1 VTDQVADVAGSER
14 STAETVTFVVTDI
27 EGSTRIAAALQER
40 YAALLAD
47 HNRLVRGAFG
57 EHGGREIDA
66 AGDGLF
72 YVFPGAR
79 TALLGAVAAQRALV
93 AHPWPAEVAVRVR
106 MGLHTGEAVRQEQGF
121 VGFEVNRAARISS
134 AGHGGQVLMS
144 QTTAD
149 LLASDLPAGLRLE
162 DRGEH
167 RLKDLAR
174 TERLY
179 QAVASDL
186 PSQFPPLRSLDT
198 MPNNLPRQVTSFVGR
213 GPEIERVT
221 RALVGA
227 SLVTLTGPGG
237 VGKTRLAVHVAAD
250 VLDQFAGGVW
260 LVELARLTDES
271 LVPAAVAAT
280 LGVPEQPGRDP
291 MATLTEHVGLR
302 RVLLVLDDCE
312 HVIDATARLADALI
326 RSCQELRIL
335 ATSRE
340 ALGIGGEQLL
350 PVPSLSLPDA
360 GLTPSIE
367 ALATNDSVRLFLDRA
382 TAVSPSFRLD
392 GRTAPAVAQICRRLD
407 GIPLAIELAAARARS
422 MPVDQIA
429 SHLDDRFRLL
439 SGGSRTALPRHQ
451 TLRAAIAW
459 SHEMLSE
466 AERAVF
472 RRLSVF
478 AGSFGLEAAESVA
491 SGGDID
497 RLDVLDV
504 VSRLVDRS
512 LVAVDDGSTSGY
524 RLLETIREYAREQL
538 VASGEAVET
547 ARRHRD
553 WYLELVELARP
564 EFFRGPAP
572 AEWLERLEAEHE
584 NLRAALRWSVDEGS
598 AGEGSGGEAA
608 LRLASGL
615 WRFWEI
621 RGHLA
626 EGRTW
631 LETAIAMTDGD
642 TSETRARALTGAG
655 IIASAQGDL
664 RAAAAFHEEGLRVTS
679 AGGDEHA
686 TSYARNNLA
695 NALLQLGDLERSRAL
710 YEEVLTVN
718 MASGNWRGEAITR
731 TNLADVADRAGDYAR
746 AAELCNEA
754 ASLHRSHGDDWGTAF
769 ALGQLAQI
777 AHGNGDE
784 AAATEAGA
792 AALTLYRGVG
802 DERGVARS
810 LTFLGGVARSGGDQE
825 RALALHVES
834 LAIRRRLGDKAG
846 IATALEHLAA
856 VAGDTDPERA
866 ARLQGAADGLR
877 EAIGA
882 NRSFQ
887 AGAERDQRLA
897 DLEARLGA
905 DGLASGLAAG
915 RSMGLEKAIEE
926 ASAVEVA

>member
-1 VTDQVADVAGSER
+1 VTDQAERLTGSER

-27 EGSTRIAAALQER
+27 EGSTRIAATLQER
-40 YAALLAD
+40 FATLLAD
-47 HNRLVRGAFG
+47 HHRLIRTAFS

-79 TALLGAVAAQRALV
+79 TALLGAVAAQRALMSH
-93 AHPWPAEVAVRVR
+93 AWPADVTVRVR
-106 MGLHTGEAVRQEQGF
+106 MGLHTGEAIRQEQGY
-121 VGFEVNRAARISS
+121 VGFEVNRAARISN

-149 LLASDLPAGLRLE
+149 LLAGDLPVGLRLE

-174 TERLY
+174 TEHLY

-198 MPNNLPRQVTSFVGR
+198 MPNNLPREVTSFVGR
-213 GPEIERVT
+213 GPELERVT

-271 LVPAAVAAT
+271 LVPATVAAA
-280 LGVPEQPGRDP
+280 LGVPEQSGRDP

-312 HVIDATARLADALI
+312 HVIDSTARLADALI
-326 RSCQELRIL
+326 RSCRELRIL

-340 ALGIGGEQLL
+340 ALGIAGEQLL
-350 PVPSLSLPDA
+350 PVPSLSLPDSEHA
-360 GLTPSIE
+360 PSLE
-367 ALATNDSVRLFLDRA
+367 ALAANDSVRLFLDRA
-382 TAVSPSFRLD
+382 RAMSPSFRLD
-392 GRTAPAVAQICRRLD
+392 ARTAPAVAQICRRLD
-407 GIPLAIELAAARARS
+407 GIPLALELAAARVRA
-422 MPVDQIA
+422 MPVDEIA

-451 TLRAAIAW
+451 TLRAAMAW

-478 AGSFGLEAAESVA
+478 AGTFSLDAAESVA
-491 SGGDID
+491 SGGDVE

-512 LVAVDDGSTSGY
+512 HVAVDDTSTSGY

-538 VASGEAVET
+538 VASGATAEV

-572 AEWLERLEAEHE
+572 AEWLERLEREHD

-598 AGEGSGGEAA
+598 GQAA
-608 LRLASGL
+608 LRIASGL

-626 EGRTW
+626 EGRSW

-686 TSYARNNLA
+686 ISYARGNLA
-695 NALLQLGDLERSRAL
+695 NALLQLGELDRAGTL
-710 YEEVLTVN
+710 YEEVLASNV
-718 MASGNWRGEAITR
+718 ASGNWRSEAITR

-769 ALGQLAQI
+769 ALGQLGRI
-777 AHGNGDE
+777 AHGNGDDE
-784 AAATEAGA
+784 AAREAGEA
-792 AALTLYRGVG
+792 ATSLYRGVG
-802 DERGVARS
+802 DGRGVARS
-810 LTFLGGVARSGGDQE
+810 LTFLGDVARSAGDKA
-825 RALALHVES
+825 RAIVLHQES
-834 LAIRRRLGDKAG
+834 LGIRSRLGDKAG

-856 VAGDTDPERA
+856 VAGDIDPERA
-866 ARLQGAADGLR
+866 ARLQGAADALR
-877 EAIGA
+877 ESIGA
-882 NRSFQ
+882 SRSFQ

-897 DLEARLGA
+897 DLEDRLGA
-905 DGLASGLAAG
+905 DGLAAGLAAG
-915 RSMGLEKAIEE
+915 RSMGLERAIEE
-926 ASAVEVA
+926 ASAVATV